1 MKPLRVFIVDD
12 DPDFAE
18 GVAITLEMEGHE
30 VEFASSGEEA
40 IRKFREQDFD
50 VTLMDVRMPGMN
62 GVESFLELRKIKPD
76 AKVIMMTAYSVEDLL
91 RQAVQQGALA
101 VLHKPVDSNTLLEAV
116 VDANPAGLVLVADDD
131 PDFTLGLELALI
143 REGYSVCVARDG
155 QEAVDRAME
164 RNFDVLLLD
173 MRLPVLSGLDVYT
186 QLNERGRTLP
196 TLIVTGYSVEESEK
210 IAAVLRMSAK
220 GCLVKPFPTTD
231 LLKAMEALI

>member
-101 VLHKPVDSNTLLEAV
+101 VLHKPVDSNTLLKAV